1 MHRIAPAC
9 LLGLMARIHG
19 ATRRGRR
26 AARAAGVGDEV
37 ATRRDVQGATV
48 CRTPFKRLII
58 SIRCS
63 TLPFLRFVILI
74 YELAS

>member
-1 MHRIAPAC
+1 M
-9 LLGLMARIHG
+9 L
-19 ATRRGRR
+19 
-26 AARAAGVGDEV
+26 AAVGDEV

-74 YELAS
+74 RVGFLGSKVHVDLGLCAAICVAV